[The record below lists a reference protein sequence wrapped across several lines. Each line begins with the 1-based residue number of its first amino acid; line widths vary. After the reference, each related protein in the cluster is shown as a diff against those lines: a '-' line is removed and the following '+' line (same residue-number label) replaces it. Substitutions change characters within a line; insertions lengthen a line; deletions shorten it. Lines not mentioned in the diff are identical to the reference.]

1 MLNKFLDAC
10 KKYDMGFYASIL
22 GLLIMGT
29 FHLVMTCISFSWLTF
44 NYMLF
49 CYLMMF
55 ARTSIYSL
63 YKKDKQGVSYLLA
76 SIYLMLA
83 LIPLVVSFY
92 KTITERELVPYIFD
106 WIIYGYAAYA
116 FYKLIT
122 GIINLVKS
130 RQSNVTKNILCW
142 YNLVNA
148 FFTMFMLEF
157 TLIRTFSTDINTV
170 LIVIEYSFQAYII
183 SFTMFVIGVFIHR
196 YIKIRKGSKINE

>member
-1 MLNKFLDAC
+1 MS
-10 KKYDMGFYASIL
+10 FYASIL

-55 ARTSIYSL
+55 ARTSIWYL
-63 YKKDKQGVSYLLA
+63 EKRNKQHFSYLIA
-76 SIYLMLA
+76 SIYLMLT
-83 LIPLVVSFY
+83 LIPLGVSFY

-157 TLIRTFSTDINTV
+157 TLIRTFSTEIEYA
-170 LIVIEYSFQAYII
+170 LIVIEYSLQAYILC
-183 SFTMFVIGVFIHR
+183 FTMFVIGVFIHR
-196 YIKIRKGSKINE
+196 YIKIRKGSNINE